1 MKTHLISGGCGFVG
15 RNMVKRLYTTTPHDR
30 ILFIDNLSVGKH
42 PSSVVRISP
51 LKKTVGDA

>member
-15 RNMVKRLYTTTPHDR
+15 RNMVKRLYKNTTDR

-42 PSSVVRISP
+42 PSRVVRYLS
-51 LKKTVGDA
+51 KKDR